1 MCVCV
6 CVCVCVTVCV
16 RAPARMRVCV
26 CARARMCVC
35 VFEVHMCIYEIMRV
49 CARGRVL
56 CECGLCIILGVKKLT
71 FSSLINFYYIQFMND
86 NQILV
91 IHS

>member
-1 MCVCV
+1 M

-16 RAPARMRVCV
+16 CARPRACVCVCV

-35 VFEVHMCIYEIMRV
+35 VFEVHMCMYEIMRV

-56 CECGLCIILGVKKLT
+56 CECGLCIIILGVK
-71 FSSLINFYYIQFMND
+71 N
-86 NQILV
+86 
-91 IHS
+91 